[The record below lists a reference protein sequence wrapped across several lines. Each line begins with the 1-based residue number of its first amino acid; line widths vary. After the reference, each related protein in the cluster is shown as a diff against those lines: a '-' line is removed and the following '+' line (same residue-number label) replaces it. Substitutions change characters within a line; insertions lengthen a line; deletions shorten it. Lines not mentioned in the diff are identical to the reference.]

1 MERNERKIKENKGN
15 ISRQSG
21 VNYGNS
27 TSLRLTPP
35 TLDMWFNLYKE
46 MFLRVLDTF
55 IFLEY
60 LEEGVPW
67 NLGKA
72 RRKARRTMGS

>member
-1 MERNERKIKENKGN
+1 MALILV
-15 ISRQSG
+15 I
-21 VNYGNS
+21 YNS

-35 TLDMWFNLYKE
+35 TLEMWFNLYKE

-72 RRKARRTMGS
+72 RRKARRTMGP